1 MPQRSPFRG
10 VQWDT
15 RGKLWRAR
23 IRKKG
28 IFMWLGRY
36 KTDRNAAFAYD
47 VAAKKLN
54 GPRAKVNFPDCIA
67 PIDVELRVTRI
78 LASRD
83 IF

>member
-1 MPQRSPFRG
+1 
-10 VQWDT
+10 
-15 RGKLWRAR
+15 
-23 IRKKG
+23 
-28 IFMWLGRY
+28 MWLGRY